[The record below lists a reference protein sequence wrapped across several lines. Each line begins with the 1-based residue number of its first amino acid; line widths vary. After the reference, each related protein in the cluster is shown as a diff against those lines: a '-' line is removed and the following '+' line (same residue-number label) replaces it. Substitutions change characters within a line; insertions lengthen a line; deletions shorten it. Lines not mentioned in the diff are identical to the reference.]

1 MSDTR
6 TPWAQHA
13 LIQAV
18 FFLMGAELFL
28 ASPLLPTIS
37 ADFGTTIAST
47 AWVVTVF
54 GLAYAVASPVL
65 GALTEHLPRKRV
77 ILAGVAVFAVGEM
90 LCALSPGLGWLLA
103 ARAVG
108 GIGGALVGPAMWA
121 YLAETAAPRQRGR
134 AIAGG
139 TAAYAGGQIVGV
151 PLATV
156 AAAALSWRFA
166 FAAVA
171 VGLVVAGSLI
181 ALRLRES
188 VPAARTRKSPFAAL
202 ASSLTLWR
210 VGVFRTIM
218 AGNFFVQAA
227 RLGTYAY
234 AGALFSTR
242 FGFGTSVLGLVGMV
256 VGVGSLIG
264 SLVSGPLIDRW
275 TSAGRHV
282 SVLTVGWGLLMAV
295 GLGAATTA
303 TTWQLALAG
312 FVLSFFSG
320 TGFFSTAQVYLT
332 TVMAERRAP
341 AVSWNN
347 SVLYIGTGAGTTI
360 LGFTSLG
367 STAFAACSVAFALLA
382 AGFSA
387 LLATHRS

>member
-1 MSDTR
+1 MSDAR

-13 LIQAV
+13 LVQAV

-28 ASPLLPTIS
+28 ASPLLPTI
-37 ADFGTTIAST
+37 AEDFGTSIRST

-54 GLAYAVASPVL
+54 GLTYAAASPL
-65 GALTEHLPRKRV
+65 FGALTEHLPRKRV
-77 ILAGVAVFAVGEM
+77 ILAGVGVFAVGEA
-90 LCALSPGLGWLLA
+90 LCALAPGLGWLLA

-108 GIGGALVGPAMWA
+108 GLGGALVGPAMWA
-121 YLAETAAPRQRGR
+121 YLAETAAPRERGR

-151 PLATV
+151 PLATF
-156 AAAALSWRFA
+156 AAAASSWRVA
-166 FAAVA
+166 FA
-171 VGLVVAGSLI
+171 VVAGGLIVAGTLI
-181 ALRLRES
+181 ALRLRDS
-188 VPAARTRKSPFAAL
+188 HTAAPRRTPAHAAL
-202 ASSLTLWR
+202 RSSFGLWR

-234 AGALFSTR
+234 AGALFATR
-242 FGFGTSVLGLVGMV
+242 FDFGTGVLGLVGML
-256 VGVGSLIG
+256 VGLGSLLG
-264 SLVSGPLIDRW
+264 SLVAGPFIDRW
-275 TSAGRHV
+275 QSTGRHV
-282 SVLTVGWGLLMAV
+282 SLLGIGWGLLMAV
-295 GLGAATTA
+295 GLGVATTA
-303 TTWQLALAG
+303 TTWQLCLAG

-320 TGFFSTAQVYLT
+320 TGFFATAQVYLT
-332 TVMAERRAP
+332 TVMAERRGP

-360 LGFTSLG
+360 LGFTTLG
-367 STAFAACSVAFALLA
+367 GTAFAVCSVAFALCA

-387 LLATHRS
+387 LTATRRA